1 MQIRKIIQRQFR
13 GAGAG
18 KGTVGSVNAAIAANV
33 NEPGHSHTS
42 VSSKQ
47 RIVQRGGR
55 TVVHEERRTEGESK

>member
-1 MQIRKIIQRQFR
+1 MQIRKIIQKQIR
-13 GAGAG
+13 GEG

-33 NEPGHSHTS
+33 NEPGDSHTS

-55 TVVHEERRTEGESK
+55 TVVHEERHTEGSS